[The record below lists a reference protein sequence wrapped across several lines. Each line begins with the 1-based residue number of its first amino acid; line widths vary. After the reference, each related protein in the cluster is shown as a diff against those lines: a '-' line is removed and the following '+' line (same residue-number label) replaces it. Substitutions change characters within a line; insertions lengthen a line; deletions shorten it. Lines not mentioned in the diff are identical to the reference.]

1 MKNAEQGDIMPN
13 IPQMTAF
20 WYAEGNAIQNVVD
33 GRQSIKAAL
42 DAGAKQI
49 LK

>member
-1 MKNAEQGDIMPN
+1 MPN
-13 IPQMTAF
+13 IAAMQAF

-33 GRQSIKAAL
+33 GRQSVNDAL
-42 DAGAKQI
+42 DAAAKQM